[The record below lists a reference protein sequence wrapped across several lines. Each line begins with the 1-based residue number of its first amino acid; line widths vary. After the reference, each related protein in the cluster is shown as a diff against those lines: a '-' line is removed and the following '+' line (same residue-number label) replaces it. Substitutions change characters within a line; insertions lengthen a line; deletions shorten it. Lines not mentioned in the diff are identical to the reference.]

1 MRHFAFLD
9 DQELRHLFHRPPQD
23 FRRDAEPAVL
33 AAALGA
39 TLYSPATR
47 TTLAADI
54 AKQAARGVTSMV
66 LCLEDAIDDG
76 DVEMGEHNLV
86 AQLTEHAESGADG
99 PLLFV
104 RVRAPEQIT
113 DLTERLGPAL
123 SALTGFVMPKF
134 EPDSGARYLKALVE
148 ASLDSGRRLLGMPV
162 LESPCIAYLEY
173 RQRMLTELSALIAAH
188 REHILAVRIGATD
201 FSSAYALRRSRDLT
215 AYDVHLVAGLI
226 ADIVNVFGR
235 SDGTGFVI
243 SGPVWEY
250 FPQGERLFKP
260 QLRRS
265 PFAEAED
272 PAEAVALRA
281 RLISADLDGLIR
293 ELELDKANGLLGKT
307 AIHPSHVAVIHAM
320 SVVTHE
326 EFSDATDILAESAAG
341 GGVLRSAYTNKMNE
355 VKPHRAWAEAVMRRA
370 GAFGVANED
379 VSFVDLLAAT
389 ASAQAG
395 TADGGVPRHTGP
407 VRAVVA
413 PRHREEHA
421 HAGDA
426 DAPGE
431 GGVSEGDVPGN
442 GDM

>member
-9 DQELRHLFHRPPQD
+9 DRELKHLFHRPPQD
-23 FRRDAEPAVL
+23 FHRDSPPSVL

-47 TTLAADI
+47 ATLAADI

-86 AQLTEHAESGADG
+86 AQLTEYAETGAEG

-104 RVRAPEQIT
+104 RVRTPEQIT
-113 DLTERLGPAL
+113 DLTERLGPHL
-123 SALTGFVMPKF
+123 SVLTGFVMPKF

-148 ASLDSGRRLLGMPV
+148 ARLDSGHRLLGMPV
-162 LESPCIAYLEY
+162 LESPCIAYLES
-173 RQRMLTELSALIAAH
+173 RRRVLTELSELIEAH
-188 REHILAVRIGATD
+188 REQVLAVRIGATD
-201 FSSAYALRRSRDLT
+201 FASAYALRRSRDLT
-215 AYDVHLVAGLI
+215 AYDVHLVASLI

-272 PAEAVALRA
+272 PDEAVALRS

-307 AIHPSHVAVIHAM
+307 AIHPTHVAVIHAM

-326 EFSDATDILAESAAG
+326 EYSDASDILAESAAG
-341 GGVLRSAYTNKMNE
+341 GGVLRSSYTNKMNE

-370 GAFGVANED
+370 GAFGVAAED

-395 TADGGVPRHTGP
+395 PLVNMVEAADAPGP
-407 VRAVVA
+407 VRASVA
-413 PRHREEHA
+413 PRVRDGH
-421 HAGDA
+421 G
-426 DAPGE
+426 GE
-431 GGVSEGDVPGN
+431 
-442 GDM
+442 